1 MTDIIKLLKDNLVND
16 TSLNRIRENIIENT
30 NAEDIEKAK
39 LQINYQLI
47 CTALEKA
54 IIETFV
60 NYPNAESTNYLNFR
74 ITIFLFGLFLI
85 IFSETSI
92 KLIGNDLNKNFIII
106 LIPIFLYL
114 IIYSILFYNL
124 RLKFKR

>member
-1 MTDIIKLLKDNLVND
+1 MTDIISYLKDNL
-16 TSLNRIRENIIENT
+16 LNEQKLNEVRDNIIQNT

-60 NYPNAESTNYLNFR
+60 NYPNAESTNYLKEQVHQALAELQI
-74 ITIFLFGLFLI
+74 ITSTNG
-85 IFSETSI
+85 
-92 KLIGNDLNKNFIII
+92 DM
-106 LIPIFLYL
+106 
-114 IIYSILFYNL
+114 
-124 RLKFKR
+124 R

>member
-1 MTDIIKLLKDNLVND
+1 MTDIISLLKQNLINN
-16 TSLNRIRENIIENT
+16 TSLNRVRDNIIENT

-60 NYPNAESTNYLNFR
+60 NYPNAESTNYLKEQVHQALAELQI
-74 ITIFLFGLFLI
+74 ITSTNG
-85 IFSETSI
+85 SMR
-92 KLIGNDLNKNFIII
+92 D
-106 LIPIFLYL
+106 
-114 IIYSILFYNL
+114 
-124 RLKFKR
+124 

>member
-1 MTDIIKLLKDNLVND
+1 MTDIISYLKDNL
-16 TSLNRIRENIIENT
+16 LNEQKLNEVRNNIIENT

-60 NYPNAESTNYLNFR
+60 NYPNAESTNYLKEQVHQALAELQI
-74 ITIFLFGLFLI
+74 ITSTNG
-85 IFSETSI
+85 
-92 KLIGNDLNKNFIII
+92 DM
-106 LIPIFLYL
+106 
-114 IIYSILFYNL
+114 
-124 RLKFKR
+124 R

>member
-1 MTDIIKLLKDNLVND
+1 MTDIISYLKDNL
-16 TSLNRIRENIIENT
+16 LNEQKLNEVRENIIQNT

-60 NYPNAESTNYLNFR
+60 NYPNAESTNYLKEQVHQALAELQI
-74 ITIFLFGLFLI
+74 ITSTNG
-85 IFSETSI
+85 SMR
-92 KLIGNDLNKNFIII
+92 D
-106 LIPIFLYL
+106 
-114 IIYSILFYNL
+114 
-124 RLKFKR
+124 